1 MPVTYG
7 PEYSRPDLPVPPV
20 PLPGVPVTIRRVLG
34 GTSPER
40 AATATFGWALVT
52 AALALAA
59 IFVPHPAFSA
69 ATWLTAAYV
78 AARVVTLRLLA
89 RAQRRFEPDWLA
101 AQTRVLRGHGFD
113 VLRCTVA
120 GRVCDLTRPGDMAA
134 LTWAAPDAEVVLEF
148 GYRPA
153 ASGRVAVERIRRER
167 AELEIQYARFAP
179 DSGRVRFPEAS
190 YVIGASGRVTA
201 WSLAGRV
208 LLTPAVPARLRPDP
222 AGVRA

>member
-7 PEYSRPDLPVPPV
+7 PEYSRPDLPVPLV
-20 PLPGVPVTIRRVLG
+20 PLPGMPVAVRRVLG
-34 GTSPER
+34 GPSLER
-40 AATATFGWALVT
+40 APTATVGWALVT

-69 ATWLTAAYV
+69 ATWLTAGYV
-78 AARVVTLRLLA
+78 VARVVTLWLLA
-89 RAQRRFEPDWLA
+89 RAQRRFEPDWLD

-113 VLRCTVA
+113 VLRCTVG
-120 GRVCDLTRPGDMAA
+120 GRVCDLTRPGDVAA
-134 LTWAAPDAEVVLEF
+134 LRWAAPDAEVVLEF

-153 ASGRVAVERIRRER
+153 ASGHVAVERVRRRR
-167 AELEIQYARFAP
+167 AELEIRYASLAP

-190 YVIGASGRVTA
+190 YVIGASGRVTV
-201 WSLAGRV
+201 WSLVGRV
-208 LLTPAVPARLRPDP
+208 LLTPAVPAQLRPGP